1 MTTNID
7 GDFLMST
14 EITTSFVE
22 MYSSNVLML
31 SQQKGSRLRSLVRM
45 EPVTGKNAFI
55 ERIGTVAALKR
66 TTRHADTPQLDTP
79 HSRRRVSLVD
89 YDWADLIDDLDK
101 VRMLIDPTSPYAISG
116 SNAMG
121 RAMDDEIIA
130 AMVGN
135 AFAGVDGSTT
145 VALPAAQKVAAS
157 GAGLTVAKL
166 LSAKEIIDAADVD
179 EDIPRHIAVSAK
191 QVTDLL
197 NTTEVKSADFNTVK
211 ALAQGEINAFMG
223 FNFIRTQRLKT
234 DANGD
239 RQVRAWAQDGI
250 VLAVGKNPIGRIT
263 ERADKNHATQ
273 VFYSMAIGAT
283 RLEEEKVVEIACV
296 EA

>member
-1 MTTNID
+1 
-7 GDFLMST
+7 MST
-14 EITTSFVE
+14 QITTSFVNQ
-22 MYSSNVLML
+22 YATNVLML
-31 SQQKGSRLRSLVRM
+31 SQQKGSRLRNAARN
-45 EPVTGKNAFI
+45 ETVTGKNAFI
-55 ERIGTVAALKR
+55 ERIGTVAAVKR
-66 TTRHADTPQLDTP
+66 TSRHADTPQLDTP

-101 VRMLIDPTSPYAISG
+101 VRMLIDPTSPYAQAG
-116 SNAMG
+116 SWAMG

-130 AMVGN
+130 AFTGN

-145 VALPAAQKVAAS
+145 VALPSAQKVVAAS
-157 GAGLTVAKL
+157 AGLTVAKL
-166 LSAKEIIDAADVD
+166 LSAKEILDSADVD
-179 EDIPRHIAVSAK
+179 ENIPRFIAVTSK

-197 NTTEVKSADFNTVK
+197 NTTEVKSSDFNTVK
-211 ALAQGEINAFMG
+211 ALAQGELNAFMG
-223 FNFIRTQRLKT
+223 FNFIRTERLGT
-234 DANGD
+234 DSNGD
-239 RQVRAWAQDGI
+239 RQVVAWAQDGM
-250 VLAVGKNPIGRIT
+250 VLAIGKHPIARIT

>member
-1 MTTNID
+1 
-7 GDFLMST
+7 MST